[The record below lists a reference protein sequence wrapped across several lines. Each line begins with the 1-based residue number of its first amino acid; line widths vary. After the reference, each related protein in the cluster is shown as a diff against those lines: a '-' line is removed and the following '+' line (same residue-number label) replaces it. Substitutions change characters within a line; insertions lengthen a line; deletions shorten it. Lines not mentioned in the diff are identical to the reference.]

1 VIHKLIISFDFIV
14 GKTALASSLKQRVAD
29 GRGFFIAGKF
39 DQVAAT
45 NQLTA
50 KSYGPFV
57 EAITDYVKQVVKAG
71 TGVIASV
78 RTALQQDMSTSE
90 LHVLLETV
98 PLLNQILRFRKDE
111 HMRDIVLRGT
121 DAEERFIYIFCKFIQ
136 TITSQGYPIVLL
148 LDDIQWMNPN
158 AFSLMKGVASIE
170 KTTGSRLLIIC
181 ACRNDDRVS
190 LDRLCELEN
199 GICRRAHIELSNI
212 SLNEVLEI
220 VSDIFLF
227 VDRDKAIRIADVIY
241 SRTQGN
247 PFHMLQLLKVFEK
260 EGLMLESPGQSVE
273 NIHSKSPTIVQ
284 LLDMRIERLP
294 NKVKDVLKVA
304 ACLGCVFADVCLVAG
319 VFLSESEILSAIR
332 TSESEGIIVS
342 TDAHTYRFTHDKFQ
356 QTTYMLIP
364 DKGKDA
370 FHLDV
375 GLRLWHWLPLDS
387 RDEYL
392 PLMGDQISRALGLVK
407 DKEDRE
413 NLAHLFLLAGKKAAK
428 SSSFA
433 AAAAYL
439 KCGIELLNSKH
450 WKDQYKLSLTLHNA
464 AAEIEYYCGN
474 FDRVDALV
482 GKVLRGAQ
490 SYDDTLVAR
499 FTRIYSLGSR
509 CEMTEGFNEGFNVLK
524 ELGEPLPAS
533 VRYHRVQ
540 AELALCK
547 WMLRR
552 TSEQTILELPLLT
565 DTKKLTAMRLMIIMH
580 SLAFNRGNE
589 YGPILA
595 ARAVRMILTFGM
607 NELGMLSI
615 DRFEGAREHNII
627 WRLTIFVFYCQAVLG
642 LPSWRLSLVRFASFL
657 LRAYGLI
664 FLITCI
670 YFLRRT
676 R

>member
-1 VIHKLIISFDFIV
+1 MNSFNAAV
-14 GKTALASSLKQRVAD
+14 GKTALASTLKQRVAESH
-29 GRGFFIAGKF
+29 GFFIAGKF

-57 EAITDYVKQVVKAG
+57 EAITDYVKQIVKAG
-71 TGVIASV
+71 TSFTASV

-98 PLLNQILRFRKDE
+98 PLLNQILRFRKNDRT
-111 HMRDIVLRGT
+111 RDIVLRGT

-158 AFSLMKGVASIE
+158 AFSLMKGIASIE
-170 KTTGSRLLIIC
+170 KTTGSHLMIIC
-181 ACRNDDRVS
+181 ACRNDDSDS
-190 LDRLCELEN
+190 LNRLSELEN
-199 GICRRAHIELSNI
+199 GVCRRSNVELSN
-212 SLNEVLEI
+212 LCYNEVREI
-220 VSDIFLF
+220 VSDVLLF
-227 VDRDKAIRIADVIY
+227 FDQDKVIWIADVIY

-247 PFHMLQLLKVFEK
+247 PFHLLQLLNVFER
-260 EGLMLESPGQSVE
+260 EGLKLKAGGQNAQS
-273 NIHSKSPTIVQ
+273 IDSKSPTVSQ
-284 LLDMRIERLP
+284 LLETRIERLP

-364 DKGKDA
+364 DESKDA

-392 PLMGDQISRALGLVK
+392 PLMGDQISRAIRLIK
-407 DKEDRE
+407 DREERE

-482 GKVLRGAQ
+482 GKVLRRAQ

-509 CEMTEGFNEGFNVLK
+509 CEMTEGFNEGFDVLK

-533 VRYHRVQ
+533 VRHHRVQ

-552 TSEQTILELPLLT
+552 TSEKTILELPLLI
-565 DTKKLTAMRLMIIMH
+565 DKKKLTAMRLMIIMH

-607 NELGMLSI
+607 NEVGKP
-615 DRFEGAREHNII
+615 
-627 WRLTIFVFYCQAVLG
+627 FY
-642 LPSWRLSLVRFASFL
+642 
-657 LRAYGLI
+657 
-664 FLITCI
+664 
-670 YFLRRT
+670 
-676 R
+676 

>member
-1 VIHKLIISFDFIV
+1 MNSFNAAV
-14 GKTALASSLKQRVAD
+14 GKTALASSLKQRVAESH
-29 GRGFFIAGKF
+29 GFFIAGKF

-45 NQLTA
+45 NHLTA

-71 TGVIASV
+71 TSVIASV
-78 RTALQQDMSTSE
+78 RAALQQDMSTSE

-98 PLLNQILRFRKDE
+98 PPLNQILRFRRDE
-111 HMRDIVLRGT
+111 HTRDIVLRGT

-158 AFSLMKGVASIE
+158 AFSLMKGFASME

-199 GICRRAHIELSNI
+199 GVCRRAHIELSNI
-212 SLNEVLEI
+212 SLNEVRAI
-220 VSDIFLF
+220 VSDVLLVF
-227 VDRDKAIRIADVIY
+227 DQDKVIWIADVIY

-247 PFHMLQLLKVFEK
+247 PFHMLQLLKVFER
-260 EGLMLESPGQSVE
+260 EGLMLNSPGQISE
-273 NIHSKSPTIVQ
+273 GNIDSKSPTVLQ

-364 DKGKDA
+364 DEEKDA

-375 GLRLWHWLPLDS
+375 GLRLWHWLPLES
-387 RDEYL
+387 RDQYL

-407 DKEDRE
+407 DKEERE

-439 KCGIELLNSKH
+439 KCGIDLLNTKH

-474 FDRVDALV
+474 FDRVDVLV
-482 GKVLRGAQ
+482 GNILSGAQ
-490 SYDDTLVAR
+490 SYDDTLIAR
-499 FTRIYSLGSR
+499 FTRIYCLGSR
-509 CEMTEGFNEGFNVLK
+509 CEMTKGFNEGVEVLK
-524 ELGEPLPAS
+524 ELGEPLPS
-533 VRYHRVQ
+533 TIKYPRVQ
-540 AELALCK
+540 VELSLCK

-552 TSEQTILELPLLT
+552 TSERTILELPLLT
-565 DTKKLTAMRLMIIMH
+565 DKKKLTAMRMMIIMH
-580 SLAFNRGNE
+580 PLAFNRGNE

-595 ARAVRMILTFGM
+595 ARVVRIILTFGM
-607 NELGMLSI
+607 SELGKHTFDKI
-615 DRFEGAREHNII
+615 RGAWEH
-627 WRLTIFVFYCQAVLG
+627 
-642 LPSWRLSLVRFASFL
+642 
-657 LRAYGLI
+657 
-664 FLITCI
+664 
-670 YFLRRT
+670 
-676 R
+676 

>member
-1 VIHKLIISFDFIV
+1 MNL
-14 GKTALASSLKQRVAD
+14 
-29 GRGFFIAGKF
+29 
-39 DQVAAT
+39 
-45 NQLTA
+45 
-50 KSYGPFV
+50 
-57 EAITDYVKQVVKAG
+57 
-71 TGVIASV
+71 
-78 RTALQQDMSTSE
+78 
-90 LHVLLETV
+90 
-98 PLLNQILRFRKDE
+98 ILRFRKHE
-111 HMRDIVLRGT
+111 HTRDIVLRGT

-158 AFSLMKGVASIE
+158 AFSLMRGIASIE
-170 KTTGSRLLIIC
+170 TTNGSRLMIIC
-181 ACRNDDRVS
+181 ACRNDDSVS

-199 GICRRAHIELSNI
+199 GVCRRSNVELSN
-212 SLNEVLEI
+212 LCYNEVREI
-220 VSDIFLF
+220 VSDVLLF
-227 VDRDKAIRIADVIY
+227 FDQDKVIWIADVIY

-247 PFHMLQLLKVFEK
+247 PFHVLQLLKVFER
-260 EGLMLESPGQSVE
+260 EGLMLEVAGE
-273 NIHSKSPTIVQ
+273 NLRSIKESPTVVE

-294 NKVKDVLKVA
+294 DKVKDVLKVA
-304 ACLGCVFADVCLVAG
+304 ACLGSVFVDVCLVAG

-364 DKGKDA
+364 DEDKNA

-375 GLRLWHWLPLDS
+375 GLRLWHWLPLES
-387 RDEYL
+387 RDQYL

-407 DKEDRE
+407 DKEERE

-439 KCGIELLNSKH
+439 KCGIDLLNSKH

-474 FDRVDALV
+474 FDRVDVLV
-482 GKVLRGAQ
+482 GNILRGAQ

-547 WMLRR
+547 RMLRR

-565 DTKKLTAMRLMIIMH
+565 DKKKLTAMRLMIIMH
-580 SLAFNRGNE
+580 TLAFNSGND

-607 NELGMLSI
+607 NELGKHSF
-615 DRFEGAREHNII
+615 DQFRVAWEH
-627 WRLTIFVFYCQAVLG
+627 
-642 LPSWRLSLVRFASFL
+642 
-657 LRAYGLI
+657 
-664 FLITCI
+664 
-670 YFLRRT
+670 
-676 R
+676 